1 MRNKDPAGEQGGE
14 VREWSEVL
22 PDGREVTYTAEVEE
36 EIIQEQEDIE
46 ITGCRVLTTSSK
58 ENSHTLE
65 TVVRLAEGEI
75 IKVTKTNSRSHSLH
89 DCRELHFY
97 KELPSYFIRK
107 QFLSSHLPIIEKI

>member
-1 MRNKDPAGEQGGE
+1 MIRNKDPAGEQGGE

-75 IKVTKTNSRSHSLH
+75 IKVTKTNSRSH
-89 DCRELHFY
+89 
-97 KELPSYFIRK
+97 
-107 QFLSSHLPIIEKI
+107 